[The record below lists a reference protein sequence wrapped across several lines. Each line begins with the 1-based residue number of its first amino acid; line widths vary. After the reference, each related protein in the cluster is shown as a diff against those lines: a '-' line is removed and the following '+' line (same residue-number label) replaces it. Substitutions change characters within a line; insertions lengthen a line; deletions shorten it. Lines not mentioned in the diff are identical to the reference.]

1 MYQSAQQGVHRRRV
15 DRAPRRE
22 RTADSIDE
30 DDEDCHDV
38 MGRILLIKGDT
49 NNASFHIKKAL
60 ELNICN
66 PMNWLTKSFI
76 LIKKGKHDDAL
87 DALTVAAS
95 LDPKKLLKKYLKDE
109 IFNVLKK
116 NPRFQKI
123 IT

>member
-1 MYQSAQQGVHRRRV
+1 
-15 DRAPRRE
+15 
-22 RTADSIDE
+22 
-30 DDEDCHDV
+30 
-38 MGRILLIKGDT
+38 MGRVLLIKGDT

-60 ELNICN
+60 ELDICN

-87 DALTVAAS
+87 DALTIATA

-116 NPRFQKI
+116 NPRFQKLLPGLS
-123 IT
+123 